1 MNESLRRS
9 FAATLL
15 LATITACSADNAA
28 PATSAVAPT
37 PEATVTAPATP
48 APTGAPAPPAATPP
62 RRVVFFL
69 GDGMGINV
77 MTAARIYAK
86 GETGSLTMDT
96 LPETGFVR
104 TYSKD
109 SQVTDSAAAMTAY
122 MTGIKVGNDVLSM
135 SADTKYKGTNG
146 TAVKTLLEIAKS
158 DKLGTGVVTTTRVTH
173 ATPAATYAHVN
184 DRDRE
189 EDIAAQLVPGEKG
202 YNAALGDGVDVVLGG
217 GTRQFLPM
225 VAASPG
231 RADGRNLVEV
241 MKSKGYAYADTKA
254 GFDAIPKAATK
265 VLGLFGPS
273 HMSYELDRDAQKE
286 PSLAEM
292 SLEAVDVLAKNP
304 RGFFLMVEGG
314 RIDHALHET
323 NAKRAL
329 ADTVAFDRAIADV
342 LARLRKDDPTLAST
356 LVVVTADHDHTM
368 VLNGYAKRTGP
379 TSATQAGVLGL
390 VNNYV
395 TGVPDLDADG
405 RPYSILG
412 FGNGENRVGASRAS
426 VPALTPETTSA
437 NDYHQEAAIRMPVGG
452 ETHGGTD
459 VAIMAIGKGAAAVH
473 GIMDNT
479 EVHAVLR
486 GAVAAPP
493 APAAKAKNI
502 LFFLGDGMGPTSVT
516 AGRIYNK
523 GETGK
528 LAMEKL
534 EHAAR
539 VKTYSNDAQTTDS
552 APSMGAYMTGVKA
565 NNEVLAMSGDTVAD
579 KNNCTAQ
586 NGKPVPTL
594 LELAKKAGKSVGAVT
609 TTEATHATPAA
620 TYAHICHRDLAYD
633 IAKQAVPGG
642 AGYNAGLGTG
652 LDVLLGGGANHWTP
666 LDATTNPKGRPDGR
680 DLFAELRTAGY
691 SVVNDRAALA
701 ALPAT
706 ATKLVGIFSATSHL
720 SYELD
725 RATAAP
731 EQPSLAEMTT
741 AALGVLERSSAG
753 KGWFLMV
760 EGGRIDHALHGTNA
774 KRALH
779 DVGAFDAAIEAA
791 LAKVDL
797 KETLVVVTADHDH
810 TMVINGYAKRGNSLL
825 DVVRDRDDVVSLDA
839 DGLAYPVLAFG
850 NGESR
855 PDVRTALTSVD
866 TMNADFHQ
874 LAGVRRA
881 PGGETHGGGD
891 VMLLATGAG
900 SSPFHGTI
908 ENTQVFTLVKSALG
922 L

>member
-1 MNESLRRS
+1 M
-9 FAATLL
+9 
-15 LATITACSADNAA
+15 
-28 PATSAVAPT
+28 
-37 PEATVTAPATP
+37 
-48 APTGAPAPPAATPP
+48 
-62 RRVVFFL
+62 
-69 GDGMGINV
+69 
-77 MTAARIYAK
+77 
-86 GETGSLTMDT
+86 
-96 LPETGFVR
+96 
-104 TYSKD
+104 
-109 SQVTDSAAAMTAY
+109 
-122 MTGIKVGNDVLSM
+122 
-135 SADTKYKGTNG
+135 
-146 TAVKTLLEIAKS
+146 AKS
-158 DKLGTGVVTTTRVTH
+158 DNLGTGVVTTTRVTH
-173 ATPAATYAHVN
+173 ATPAATYAHIS

-189 EDIAAQLVPGEKG
+189 DDIAAQLVPGEQS

-217 GTRQFLPM
+217 GTRQFLP
-225 VAASPG
+225 AAGATAG
-231 RADGRNLVEV
+231 RADGKNLVEA
-241 MKSKGYAYADTKA
+241 MKSKGYAYADTKT
-254 GFDAIPKAATK
+254 GFGALPQSATK

-292 SLEAVDVLAKNP
+292 SVGAVDVLARNP

-329 ADTVAFDRAIADV
+329 ADTVAFDKAISDV
-342 LARLRKDDPTLAST
+342 LARLRKDDPTLANT

-379 TSATQAGVLGL
+379 TSPTQAGVLGL

-412 FGNGENRVGASRAS
+412 FGNGERRVGASRAS
-426 VPALTPETTSA
+426 VPALTAETTSG
-437 NDYHQEAAIRMPVGG
+437 NDYHQEAAIRMPIGG

-459 VAIMAIGKGAAAVH
+459 VAIMAVGKGASAIH

-479 EVHAVLR
+479 EVFSVLR
-486 GAVAAPP
+486 GGVAAPP
-493 APAAKAKNI
+493 AMPAKAKNV

-516 AGRIYNK
+516 GGRIYNE

-528 LAMEKL
+528 LAMEQL
-534 EHAAR
+534 DHAAR

-565 NNEVLAMSGDTVAD
+565 NNEVLSMSSDTIAD
-579 KNNCTAQ
+579 KTNCTAQ

-594 LELAKKAGKSVGAVT
+594 LEMAKKAGRAIGAVT

-652 LDVLLGGGANHWTP
+652 VDVLLGGGANHWTP
-666 LDATTNPKGRPDGR
+666 LDASTNPKGRPDGR
-680 DLFAELRTAGY
+680 DLFAELRTGGY
-691 SVVNDRAALA
+691 SVVTDGSGLA
-701 ALPAT
+701 AVPVT

-725 RATAAP
+725 RVATAP
-731 EQPSLAEMTT
+731 SQPSLTKMTT
-741 AALGVLERSSAG
+741 AAIGVLERASAG

-760 EGGRIDHALHGTNA
+760 EGGRIDHALHSTNA

-779 DVGAFDAAIEAA
+779 DVGAFDSAVAAA
-791 LAKVDL
+791 LATVNL
-797 KETLVVVTADHDH
+797 NETLVVVTADHDH

-825 DVVRDRDDVVSLDA
+825 DVVRDRDDNVSLDA
-839 DGLAYPVLAFG
+839 DGFAYPALAFG

-866 TMNADFHQ
+866 TMHADFHQ
-874 LAGVRRA
+874 LAGVRRPA
-881 PGGETHGGGD
+881 GGETHGGGD
-891 VMLLATGAG
+891 VMLLAGGAG
-900 SSPFHGTI
+900 SAAFHGTI

>member
-1 MNESLRRS
+1 MTLIAPRA
-9 FAATLL
+9 FAATLFLAL
-15 LATITACSADNAA
+15 LAACSTNDAGTTPADPA
-28 PATSAVAPT
+28 PG
-37 PEATVTAPATP
+37 P
-48 APTGAPAPPAATPP
+48 APTGTPTSPAPTSTTPSPVPAPP

-77 MTAARIYAK
+77 MTAARIFAK
-86 GETGSLTMDT
+86 GEAGSLTMDT

-122 MTGIKVGNDVLSM
+122 MTGVKVANDVIAM
-135 SADTKYKGTNG
+135 SADTTYKGTSG
-146 TAVKTLLEIAKS
+146 TAVKTLLEMAKG
-158 DKLGTGVVTTTRVTH
+158 DKLATGVVTTTRVTH
-173 ATPAATYAHVN
+173 ATPAATYAHIS

-189 EDIAAQLVPGEKG
+189 DDIAAQLVPGEKS
-202 YNAALGDGVDVVLGG
+202 YNAALGDGIDVVLGG
-217 GTRQFLPM
+217 GTRQFVP
-225 VAASPG
+225 AAGTGPG
-231 RADGRNLVEV
+231 RTDGRNLIDA
-241 MKSKGYAYADTKA
+241 MKGKGYAFADTKA
-254 GFDAIPKAATK
+254 AFDALPASATK
-265 VLGLFGPS
+265 VLGLFTAS

-292 SLEAVDVLAKNP
+292 SLKAVDVLARNP

-329 ADTVAFDRAIADV
+329 ADTVAFDKAIGDV
-342 LARLRKDDPTLAST
+342 LTRLRKDDPTLENT

-368 VLNGYAKRTGP
+368 TLNGYAKRTGP
-379 TSATQAGVLGL
+379 TSATEAGVLGL

-395 TGVPDLDADG
+395 TGNPDLDADG

-412 FGNGENRVGASRAS
+412 FGNGEKRVAGSRAS
-426 VPALTPETTSA
+426 VPALTPDVTSA

-459 VAIMAIGKGAAAVH
+459 VAIMAVGKGAAAIH
-473 GIMDNT
+473 GVIDNT
-479 EVHAVLR
+479 EVFSILR
-486 GAVAAPP
+486 GAVNPPAAPP
-493 APAAKAKNI
+493 AKAKNV
-502 LFFLGDGMGPTSVT
+502 LFFLGDGMGPTSIT
-516 AGRIYNK
+516 AGRIYK
-523 GETGK
+523 LGEDGK

-534 EHAAR
+534 EHTAR

-565 NNEVLAMSGDTVAD
+565 NNEVLAMSADTVAT
-579 KNNCTAQ
+579 KSGCTPA
-586 NGKPVPTL
+586 NGKPVKTL
-594 LELAKKAGKSVGAVT
+594 LELAKAAGKSVGAVT

-633 IAKQAVPGG
+633 IAAQAVPGG
-642 AGYNAGLGTG
+642 AGYNTGLGTG

-680 DLFAELRTAGY
+680 DLFGELRTAGY
-691 SVVNDRAALA
+691 AVVTDRTALA
-701 ALPAT
+701 ALPPT
-706 ATKLVGIFSATSHL
+706 AKKVVGVFSNTSHL

-725 RATAAP
+725 RATLAP
-731 EQPSLAEMTT
+731 TQPSLAEMTT
-741 AALGVLERSSAG
+741 TALTVLDRASAG

-774 KRALH
+774 KRALE
-779 DVGAFDAAIEAA
+779 DVGAFDAAIAAA

-797 KETLVVVTADHDH
+797 NETLVVVTADHDH
-810 TMVINGYAKRGNSLL
+810 TMVINGYAKRGNSVL
-825 DVVRDRDDVVSLDA
+825 DVVRDRDGNVSVDA
-839 DGLAYPVLAFG
+839 DGFAYPVLAFG

-855 PDVRTALTSVD
+855 PDVRTQLTGSD

-874 LAGVRRA
+874 LAAVRRG
-881 PGGETHGGGD
+881 PGSETHGGGD

-900 SSPFHGTI
+900 SGSFKGTI
-908 ENTQVFTLVKSALG
+908 ENTQVFTLVKTALG